1 MSFTVKEFIWNEDE
15 YEYYRIMI
23 LGDSGWGTVWE
34 GYGSDYDGQFEDR
47 VIFDIERNVESIDIL
62 VESV

>member
-15 YEYYRIMI
+15 YEYYRIMVLEGNYWEAI
-23 LGDSGWGTVWE
+23 WE
-34 GYGSDYDGQFEDR
+34 GYGSDYEGQFENYAIIDIDR
-47 VIFDIERNVESIDIL
+47 EDESIDIL